1 MAAQQG
7 HKDMQ
12 VTQSKSEGL
21 SRQFD
26 ITITAKE
33 LEEKL
38 SQRIDEIRPQ
48 MNLKGF
54 RPGKVPASH
63 VRKMYGKDLM
73 GELINKMVDETNQKV
88 LEDNDLRPAGQP
100 NVHFEGDMEPVLAG
114 QADLSYHMHVDVM
127 PEFEP
132 MDVTK
137 LTIER
142 PVAKI
147 EDSEIDEA
155 IGRIA
160 EQNTQYEA
168 RGKTAKAKEGDAVVV
183 DFLGKVDGEPF
194 EGGKAEDT
202 AVVIGA
208 GRFIPGFEEQLEG
221 VKTGDETEITVTFP
235 DDYPSQ
241 ELAGKEAVFEIKVKE
256 VKAPKTPEI
265 DDEFA
270 KGLGLEGL
278 DQLKDMI
285 TEQLQ
290 AEYKGASRN
299 KAKRALLD
307 ALDEAHA
314 FDLPPNMVEQEF
326 EQIWQQLEQEKAAG
340 NLSEEDMK
348 KSDDELKEEYRK
360 IAERRVRLGLV
371 LAEIGRANEI
381 QISEQDVQQVLIAEA
396 RNYPGQERE
405 VIEFFQK
412 TPGAMAQIRAPIYED
427 KVVDFILETATV
439 KEKTVSKDELFAE
452 EDE

>member
-1 MAAQQG
+1 
-7 HKDMQ
+7 MQ

-26 ITITAKE
+26 ITISAKE

-38 SQRIDEIRPQ
+38 SERINEIRPQ

-73 GELINKMVDETNQKV
+73 GELINKLVEETNQKA
-88 LEDNDLRPAGQP
+88 LADNELRPAGQP
-100 NVHFEGDMEPVLAG
+100 NVHIEGDMEPVLTG

-132 MDVTK
+132 MDVPK
-137 LTIER
+137 LTIEK
-142 PVAKI
+142 PVARI

-168 RGKTAKAKEGDAVVV
+168 RAKTAKAKDGDAVVI

-194 EGGKAEDT
+194 DGGKAEDT

-208 GRFIPGFEEQLEG
+208 GRFIPGFEEQLVG
-221 VKTGDETEITVTFP
+221 VKTGDETEINVTFP
-235 DDYPSQ
+235 DDYPSK

-278 DQLKDMI
+278 VQLTDMISEQLKN
-285 TEQLQ
+285 EF
-290 AEYKGASRN
+290 EGASRN

-314 FDLPPNMVEQEF
+314 FDLPTNMVEQEF

-340 NLSEEDMK
+340 NLSEEDNK
-348 KSDDELKEEYRK
+348 KSDDELKEEYHK
-360 IAERRVRLGLV
+360 IAARRVRLGLV

-381 QISEQDVQQVLIAEA
+381 QISEQDVQQAMIAEA
-396 RNYPGQERE
+396 RRYPGQERE

-412 TPGAMAQIRAPIYED
+412 TPDAMAQIRAPIYED

-439 KEKTVSKDELFAE
+439 EEKTVSKDELFSE
-452 EDE
+452 EEE